1 MLKLL
6 RIIRDELA
14 SDLSSPGSFYV
25 YALVFVAFF
34 ISGDQNFATQLF
46 IAAFAVSAATY
57 AIKLF
62 YYKPRPDNPKK
73 IKHKDIFIRLNESSF
88 PSIHAARAALLAV
101 AFISRYKN
109 EFAVIFAVFIIASV
123 SMSRIALKRHY
134 LSDVIAGIFLGLL
147 TGYLVFFT

>member
-1 MLKLL
+1 MLALF
-6 RIIRDELA
+6 RIIKNELA

-34 ISGDQNFATQLF
+34 ISGDQNFAAQLF
-46 IAAFAVSAATY
+46 IAAFAVSIATY

-101 AFISRYKN
+101 AFMSRYQN
-109 EFAVIFAVFIIASV
+109 LVAMIFAVSIIASV
-123 SMSRIALKRHY
+123 SISRIKLKRHY
-134 LSDVIAGIFLGLL
+134 LSDVITGIILGLF
-147 TGYLVFFT
+147 TGYFVFFA